1 MAVVETTTTIKASND
16 LAEAIRITFGRG
28 AQYSSRRNK
37 MKLTLSLMAAA
48 FGSTAFFAAPVAAL
62 IPQSFAVAEQNAT
75 EMPLLDVEAEID
87 VASWLFFTSDG
98 DDDDDDDDDHDDD
111 DDCDDDGVDDCFGDA
126 ANQSQT
132 GATTPPANG
141 LFSPGS
147 TPQVQSN

>member
-1 MAVVETTTTIKASND
+1 
-16 LAEAIRITFGRG
+16 
-28 AQYSSRRNK
+28 

-87 VASWLFFTSDG
+87 AASWLFFIS
-98 DDDDDDDDDHDDD
+98 DDDDDDDDD
-111 DDCDDDGVDDCFGDA
+111 CDDEGVDGCFGDA

>member
-1 MAVVETTTTIKASND
+1 MTVVETTTTIKASND

-75 EMPLLDVEAEID
+75 EMPLLDIEAEID
-87 VASWLFFTSDG
+87 AASWLFFSS
-98 DDDDDDDDDHDDD
+98 DDDDDDDDD
-111 DDCDDDGVDDCFGDA
+111 DDCDDEGVDDCFGDA

-132 GATTPPANG
+132 GATTPPANS

>member
-16 LAEAIRITFGRG
+16 IAEAIRITFGRG

-87 VASWLFFTSDG
+87 VASWLFFTSD
-98 DDDDDDDDDHDDD
+98 DDDDDDD

>member
-1 MAVVETTTTIKASND
+1 
-16 LAEAIRITFGRG
+16 
-28 AQYSSRRNK
+28 

-87 VASWLFFTSDG
+87 AASWLFFISG
-98 DDDDDDDDDHDDD
+98 DDDDDDE
-111 DDCDDDGVDDCFGDA
+111 GVDNCFGDA

>member
-1 MAVVETTTTIKASND
+1 
-16 LAEAIRITFGRG
+16 
-28 AQYSSRRNK
+28 

-75 EMPLLDVEAEID
+75 KMPLLDVEAEID
-87 VASWLFFTSDG
+87 AASWLFFSS
-98 DDDDDDDDDHDDD
+98 DDDDDDDDD
-111 DDCDDDGVDDCFGDA
+111 DDCDDEGVDDCFGDA

>member
-1 MAVVETTTTIKASND
+1 MTVVFTTTTIKASND

-87 VASWLFFTSDG
+87 AASWLFFISG
-98 DDDDDDDDDHDDD
+98 DDDDDDE
-111 DDCDDDGVDDCFGDA
+111 GVDNCFGDA

>member
-1 MAVVETTTTIKASND
+1 MTVVEATTTIKASND

-87 VASWLFFTSDG
+87 AASWLFFIS
-98 DDDDDDDDDHDDD
+98 DDDDDDDDD
-111 DDCDDDGVDDCFGDA
+111 CDDEGVDGCFGDA